1 MKRANVLWVQGV
13 AAFAA
18 LVCVGMATLLG
29 RAPAAH
35 AAAPARA
42 QSAPFGALMAQ
53 EILTDAYESNNN
65 IGEAKSLSM
74 LACTSPIVVSNL
86 TINPISDVD
95 YFRLSPTPNITFE
108 VRVAGQTPIAG
119 RPNDLQVV
127 VDLLDQNQQAITTD
141 ATSPGGSLTFSY
153 RPGNGNA
160 IYVRI
165 SAPNVAEGSYKPYS
179 ISACNTSTTAQA
191 TATPASASPDV
202 YEPNDNPHAV
212 LNPQSGIIR
221 SFLNVGSTFANTQL
235 PNFYGPGIPLGYI
248 QASGD
253 VDWFFFYGRGGGR
266 YRVTTSVQAG
276 VDTEM
281 FLFSESPTL
290 LNPNF
295 NNSDGTGQLSY
306 NDDYQ
311 AGDRGSRI
319 EFVGIYDGRYWLKVW
334 NKDPGPRSGAPGYNP
349 SYNVAVQEV
358 TSISMT
364 ATPGPTPYPQ
374 GADRFEYN
382 GDWDSSTL
390 IAPNA
395 KYDNLNFVPF
405 MPPTRDTIDND
416 FFRMPVKQGVYYTCE
431 TLDLSPGTDTN
442 LIVYNQNAPQNLEA
456 SLIAGN
462 DNVSMLEASRGN
474 FASRVAWLS
483 GYTGIAYLLVGDVT
497 PPRANEAQARSY
509 SLQCTI
515 GLPPTLT
522 PTIDPNPTETP
533 RPPAAPFVPPT
544 AEPPD
549 PTMTPYPTPKAAQNL
564 VVRPADPDAPVIPT
578 PTTAPQLTSMTVFV
592 FTDRNRNAVADP
604 GEGIENVAV
613 RIIDDK
619 GTPLRWLLTNADGRA
634 RFLDVPIAAPV
645 RVAVPYVGYNAVVDD
660 PSRPINV
667 AVQSAL
673 EIPATLP

>member
-1 MKRANVLWVQGV
+1 MRTANVRWIQGA

-18 LVCVGMATLLG
+18 LAFIGLAALLG
-29 RAPAAH
+29 RAPEAH
-35 AAAPARA
+35 AAAPAH
-42 QSAPFGALMAQ
+42 APVAPLGALLAQ
-53 EILTDAYESNNN
+53 EILTDAYESNNT
-65 IGEAKSLSM
+65 IGEARALSM
-74 LACTSPIVVSNL
+74 LSCSSPIVVSNL
-86 TINPISDVD
+86 TINPIADVD
-95 YFRLSPTPNITFE
+95 YFRLSPATNITFE

-119 RPNDLQVV
+119 RPNDLQLV
-127 VDLLDQNQQAITTD
+127 VDLLDQNQQAIATD
-141 ATSPGGSLTFSY
+141 ATTPGGSLTFSH
-153 RPGNGNA
+153 RPANGNA

-165 SAPNVAEGSYKPYS
+165 TAPNVTEGSYKPYS

-191 TATPASASPDV
+191 TATPASASLDV
-202 YEPNDNPHAV
+202 YEPNDNPYAV

-221 SFLNVGSTFANTQL
+221 SFLNVGSTFANTQQ
-235 PNFYGPGIPLGYI
+235 PNFYSGTIPLGYI

-253 VDWFFFYGRGGGR
+253 VDWYFFYGRGGGR
-266 YRVTTSVQAG
+266 YRVTTSAQAG

-281 FLFSESPTL
+281 FLFSENSAL
-290 LNPNF
+290 LSPNF
-295 NNSDGTGQLSY
+295 GNSDGAGQLAY
-306 NDDYQ
+306 NDDYRV
-311 AGDRGSRI
+311 GDRGSSI
-319 EFVGIYDGRYWLKVW
+319 EFVGIYDGRYWLKIW

-358 TSISMT
+358 TAVSVT

-405 MPPTRDTIDND
+405 QPPTRDTIDND

-442 LIVYNQNAPQNLEA
+442 LIAFNQNAPQNRDA

-462 DNVSMLEASRGN
+462 DNISMLEASRGN
-474 FASRVAWLS
+474 FASRVSWLS

-509 SLQCTI
+509 ALQCTI
-515 GLPPTLT
+515 GLPPSPT
-522 PTIDPNPTETP
+522 PTIDPNPTSTP

-564 VVRPADPDAPVIPT
+564 VVSIRRRRCSRRRRRPRSSLRSPCSCSSIATATMWPTRAKGSRAPT
-578 PTTAPQLTSMTVFV
+578 CASSTTKA
-592 FTDRNRNAVADP
+592 
-604 GEGIENVAV
+604 
-613 RIIDDK
+613 
-619 GTPLRWLLTNADGRA
+619 LRCAGRA
-634 RFLDVPIAAPV
+634 RPPKAARDLCRCRCP
-645 RVAVPYVGYNAVVDD
+645 RRCACAC
-660 PSRPINV
+660 PSSVTTPSSKIQASR
-667 AVQSAL
+667 S
-673 EIPATLP
+673 TSS